1 MHMQLMVKLIV
12 DFLKD
17 TVWWWSEEEEI
28 EFQWGNLEE
37 FMEAMM
43 NEAGYSIVLMTQ
55 VHLSKDVKGDGLFW
69 EGQVI

>member
-12 DFLKD
+12 DFIKD
-17 TVWWWSEEEEI
+17 TVWWWSEKEEV
-28 EFQWGNLEE
+28 EFQWGNLED

-43 NEAGYSIVLMTQ
+43 NEAGYSLVSMTK

>member
-43 NEAGYSIVLMTQ
+43 NEAGYSIVSMTQ

>member
-1 MHMQLMVKLIV
+1 MQLMVKLIV

-17 TVWWWSEEEEI
+17 TVWWWSEEEET

-37 FMEAMM
+37 VMEAMM
-43 NEAGYSIVLMTQ
+43 NEAGYSVVSMTQ

>member
-12 DFLKD
+12 DFIKD

-28 EFQWGNLEE
+28 EFQWGNLED

-43 NEAGYSIVLMTQ
+43 NEAGYSLVSMMQ
-55 VHLSKDVKGDGLFW
+55 VHLSKDVKRDGLFW

>member
-1 MHMQLMVKLIV
+1 MQLMVKLIV
-12 DFLKD
+12 DFIKD

-28 EFQWGNLEE
+28 EFQWGNLED

-43 NEAGYSIVLMTQ
+43 NEAGYSLVSMMQ
-55 VHLSKDVKGDGLFW
+55 VHLSKDVKRDGLFW